1 MKAPQLQTINTNILL
16 VEPDIERDAQLGQQW
31 LEGELGRN
39 TLKLMGVAD
48 KHNQATTLGQEKERV
63 RDFIKNADQLNWMIQ
78 LDHKVVGSI
87 WVDLKSKDKVPAPGL
102 HIMIGDPIARSKGVG
117 SASAMAVIDYLKQQA
132 ETAVYSRTLVNN
144 TAAKKFLKSI
154 GFVPEGEP
162 YTDEDGLEWQN
173 AALHL

>member
-1 MKAPQLQTINTNILL
+1 MKAPQLQTINPNILL
-16 VEPDIERDAQLGQQW
+16 VEPDIERDAQLGQHW

-39 TLKLMGVAD
+39 TLRLMGVAN
-48 KHNQATTLGQEKERV
+48 KHNQSTTLEQEKERV
-63 RDFIKNADQLNWMIQ
+63 RDFIENADQLNWMIQ

-102 HIMIGDPIARSKGVG
+102 HIMIGDPIVRGKGVG
-117 SASAMAVIDYLKQQA
+117 GASAVAVIDYLKQQG